1 MLNTALAAA
10 RYGQLEGICPVAP
23 LKDYSRHTEKILIGI
38 TVNGYA
44 RTVQVV
50 VVAAVEIVDVVKG

>member
-1 MLNTALAAA
+1 MGSLK
-10 RYGQLEGICPVAP
+10 EICSVAP
-23 LKDYSRHTEKILIGI
+23 LKDYSRHTEKIPIGI

-44 RTVQVV
+44 RTVQVM